1 MSEFIKSQEELRVN
15 LYNQMKEVIEGAE
28 AESRG
33 LDAEELQKIDRLEED
48 MQKAERSIE
57 TAKKTEERAVEVSAA
72 AKGFVPAETGNT
84 DAEVLRSMI
93 KGEVREAGFEY
104 RTVTSSVSTVPQGFA
119 DQVIV
124 AARAIGP
131 MLETSEVF
139 NTTSGENIVYPVLN
153 SANFSTPTKTGEG
166 SALPSSDATFDNIQ
180 LGAFKYGVLVPVSN
194 ELLTDAGFNIES
206 VIAEQAGNALGFL
219 LNEAHTT
226 GDGTGDPNGIVT
238 AAGAGVTGQGADG
251 IASYDEIV
259 DLIFSIDSAYRNRPS
274 TGFMV
279 STGAAA
285 ELRKL
290 KDGDN
295 RFLYDLRVGEPD
307 QFAGFRVHENRHM
320 ADPDNDAVSILFGD
334 LSNYKVR
341 LAGGI
346 QTTSSSDFA
355 FNTDVTT
362 FRVIARADGDL
373 ADSTAVKK
381 FTGAAA

>member
-84 DAEVLRSMI
+84 DVEVLRSMI
-93 KGEVREAGFEY
+93 KGEVREAGFEF
-104 RTVTSSVSTVPQGFA
+104 RDLTSSASTVPQGFA
-119 DQVIV
+119 DQVFM
-124 AARAIGP
+124 AARAVGP
-131 MLETSEVF
+131 ILETSEVF
-139 NTTSGENIVYPVLN
+139 NTTTGESIVYPVM
-153 SANFSTPTKTGEG
+153 SGYSTAAQEGETD
-166 SALPSSDATFDNIQ
+166 AITSSDPTFTNIT
-180 LGAFKYGVLVPVSN
+180 LEAYKYGVLVPISN

-206 VIAEQAGNALGFL
+206 VIAEQAGNALGFI
-219 LNEAHTT
+219 LNSAHTT
-226 GDGTGDPNGIVT
+226 GTGSGQPNGIVT
-238 AAGAGVTGQGADG
+238 ASTEGVKGAANE
-251 IASYDEIV
+251 ASYEDLV
-259 DLIFSIDSAYRNRPS
+259 DLVYTIDPAYRMRPT

-279 STGAAA
+279 SSGAASA
-285 ELRKL
+285 LRKL
-290 KDGDN
+290 TDGDG

-307 QFAGFRVHENRHM
+307 QFLGYRVNENIHM
-320 ADPDNDAVSILFGD
+320 ADPGVEEKSILFGD
-334 LSNYKVR
+334 LANYKVR

-362 FRVIARADGDL
+362 FRVLARADGDL
-373 ADSTAVKK
+373 ANADAVKH
-381 FTGAAA
+381 FVGPDAT